1 MVYKIFKKSPIFI
14 IIFFSLNS
22 YSNVIYDKQNI
33 IISELDLEYYKQ
45 LHYQR
50 FNEEIN
56 ISKALKNLVKIKKLI
71 ENLKKTNP
79 VFVKKIDEIIYNGIA
94 VENIKSQTILDI
106 LRYFNIRNEFIY
118 DYLNNNFKLN
128 DLKYVFNT
136 FERLEIPISDNKCLT
151 IIELVDLKDNIEFIN
166 VFFRNI
172 ETQKNDYE
180 IFINNT
186 KYDVCID
193 SRLNGIIEK
202 EIFRFIELKIENDF
216 DRFVYEKQDK

>member
-1 MVYKIFKKSPIFI
+1 MNKIFKKSPIFI
-14 IIFFSLNS
+14 IIFFALNS

-33 IISELDLEYYKQ
+33 IITELDLEYYKQ

-79 VFVKKIDEIIYNGIA
+79 GFVKKIDENIYNGIA

-166 VFFRNI
+166 LFFKNI

-186 KYDVCID
+186 KYNACID
-193 SRLNGIIEK
+193 TRLNGIIEK

>member
-151 IIELVDLKDNIEFIN
+151 IIKLVDLKDNIEFIN
-166 VFFRNI
+166 VFFKNI